1 MTEKCASGPSYWAPA
16 LQISLPLHFILV
28 LVFEQE
34 TLCIAI
40 YRFARP
46 FLKLNQQDIN
56 GCFCHQEI
64 PFSVG
69 YLGLLIYLELY
80 LLAYYTEGL
89 Y

>member
-1 MTEKCASGPSYWAPA
+1 MTEKCASTPSHWAPA
-16 LQISLPLHFILV
+16 LLINLPLHFILV
-28 LVFEQE
+28 FGQE
-34 TLCIAI
+34 TLCIVI

-64 PFSVG
+64 PSSVG
-69 YLGLLIYLELY
+69 YLGLLIYFDLY
-80 LLAYYTEGL
+80 LLAYYMEGL

>member
-1 MTEKCASGPSYWAPA
+1 MTEKCASTPSDWAPA
-16 LQISLPLHFILV
+16 LLINLPLHFILV
-28 LVFEQE
+28 LVFGLE
-34 TLCIAI
+34 TLCIAV

-56 GCFCHQEI
+56 GCFCRQEI
-64 PFSVG
+64 SSSVG
-69 YLGLLIYLELY
+69 YLDLLIYFALY